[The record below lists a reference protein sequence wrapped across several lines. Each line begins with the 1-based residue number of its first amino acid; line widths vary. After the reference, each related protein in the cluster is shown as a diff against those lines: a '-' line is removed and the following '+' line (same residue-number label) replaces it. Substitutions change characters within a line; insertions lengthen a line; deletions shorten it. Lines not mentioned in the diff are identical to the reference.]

1 MKKLNERLIVAL
13 DSKEIIQSKNLISS
27 LENKVSFFKIGLRTF
42 VSNGFNLVDEI
53 KQKGK
58 KVFLD
63 LKLYDIKSTIQ
74 ETVVRISE
82 HKIDFLTVNG
92 DPSIVEAALNGRKD
106 EKMKILAVTF
116 LTNQNRNDLD
126 LSLIKDGHLDELV
139 AERAT
144 NAFMAGADGI
154 ICSPLEANLIRSKNQ
169 FSNKIIVT
177 PGIRLNYSGNEDQ
190 KRVSTPSKAL
200 KAGADY
206 IVVGRPIWNAKD
218 PILAVNDIFNEMRNY
233 IK

>member
-1 MKKLNERLIVAL
+1 MNKLNEKLIVAL
-13 DSKEIIQSKNLISS
+13 DSKEIFQSKNLISS

-74 ETVVRISE
+74 ETVARISE

-126 LSLIKDGHLDELV
+126 LSLIKDGHLNELV

-144 NAFMAGADGI
+144 NAFIAGADGI
-154 ICSPLEANLIRSKNQ
+154 ICSPLEANLIRSKDR

-190 KRVSTPSKAL
+190 KRVSTPSEAL

-218 PILAVNDIFNEMRNY
+218 PILAVNEIFNDMCNY
-233 IK
+233 V

>member
-1 MKKLNERLIVAL
+1 MNNLQEKLIVAL
-13 DSKEIIQSKNLISS
+13 DTKEILQSKILVSS

-42 VSNGFNLVDEI
+42 VINGFNLVDEI
-53 KQKGK
+53 KKKGK

-74 ETVVRISE
+74 ETVSRISE

-92 DPSIVEAALNGRKD
+92 DPSIVEAALNGRND
-106 EKMKILAVTF
+106 ERMKILAVTF

-126 LSLIKDGHLDELV
+126 LSLIKDGNLNELV
-139 AERAT
+139 AERAN

-154 ICSPLEANLIRSKNQ
+154 ICSPLEANLIRSNNQ

-177 PGIRLNYSGNEDQ
+177 PGIRLNSTGCEDQ
-190 KRVSTPSKAL
+190 KRVSTPSQAI

-218 PILAVNDIFNEMRNY
+218 PILAVNDIFNDMFSE
-233 IK
+233 I

>member
-1 MKKLNERLIVAL
+1 MNNLKKKLIVAL
-13 DSKEIIQSKNLISS
+13 DAKEINQNKNLVSS
-27 LENKVSFFKIGLRTF
+27 LKNQVSFFKIGLRTF
-42 VSNGFNLVDEI
+42 VINGFSLVDEI

-74 ETVVRISE
+74 ETVARISE

-92 DPSIVEAALNGRKD
+92 DPSVVEAALIGRKD

-116 LTNQNRNDLD
+116 LTNHNRSDLD
-126 LSLIKDGHLDELV
+126 LSLIKTGNLNELV
-139 AERAT
+139 AERAN

-169 FSNKIIVT
+169 FTNKIIVT
-177 PGIRLNYSGNEDQ
+177 PGIRLNNSVNEDQ
-190 KRVSTPSKAL
+190 KRVSTPSEAL

-206 IVVGRPIWNAKD
+206 IVVGRPIWNAKN
-218 PILAVNDIFNEMRNY
+218 PILVVNDIFDDMRKY
-233 IK
+233 VH

>member
-27 LENKVSFFKIGLRTF
+27 LENKISFFKIGLRTF

-74 ETVVRISE
+74 ETVARISE

>member
-1 MKKLNERLIVAL
+1 MNVFNEKLIVAL
-13 DSKEIIQSKNLISS
+13 DSKKIDQSKILVFL

-42 VSNGFNLVDEI
+42 VINGFNLVDEI

-74 ETVVRISE
+74 ETVARISE

-92 DPSIVEAALNGRKD
+92 DPSVVEAAVIGRKD

-126 LSLIKDGHLDELV
+126 LSLIKDGNLNELV
-139 AERAT
+139 AERAS
-144 NAFMAGADGI
+144 NAFIAGADGI
-154 ICSPLEANLIRSKNQ
+154 ICSPLEANLIRSKDQ

-177 PGIRLNYSGNEDQ
+177 PGIRLNYSANEDQ
-190 KRVSTPSKAL
+190 KRVSTPSEAL

-206 IVVGRPIWNAKD
+206 IVVGRPIWSAKD
-218 PILAVNDIFNEMRNY
+218 PILVVNDIFKDMIN
-233 IK
+233 